1 MVSLEIHSAH
11 RFKYTGRAIQK
22 YMLYI
27 WGNSDGSVATGH
39 RKGLQ
44 QSSSPSILE
53 MRQFDDVDADD
64 IDDSCNFGVVRM
76 MTI

>member
-1 MVSLEIHSAH
+1 
-11 RFKYTGRAIQK
+11 
-22 YMLYI
+22 MLHI

-64 IDDSCNFGVVRM
+64 VDDGCNFGVVRM